1 MNRVSVLQPPLSINK
16 AQQENR
22 SSKTNSPSMQRE
34 AHTHTLTIVIPFY
47 NEEDNVLP
55 LLDRVHF
62 ALKEFT
68 LPWEVIAIDDGSED
82 GTLQALRDC
91 ASVYGA
97 HVRVIQLQRNFG
109 QTAAMQA
116 GIEAARGSLIA
127 TLDGDLQNDPDDIP
141 AMTEKLLKND
151 LDLVIGWRQE
161 RQDALLKRK
170 LPSWI
175 ANRLIGRVTGVH
187 LHDYGCT
194 LKVYR
199 AAVIKQVPLYGE
211 MHRFIP
217 AWLSTIVSPRRI
229 AEMPVRHY
237 PRQFGES
244 KYGASRTIRVLLD
257 LLSVYFFLRFNA
269 RPGHFFG
276 LIGVVVGTLGSGIL
290 GWLAFVKFA
299 LGESI
304 GGRPLLLAGVICVI
318 ASVQLLTTG
327 VLAEMIIRVYY
338 GATKRSSYVVRNGGE
353 AERTQEQGWHS
364 LDR

>member
-1 MNRVSVLQPPLSINK
+1 MNRLSVLQPPLSIDP

-22 SSKTNSPSMQRE
+22 NGARDFSTPSQHE
-34 AHTHTLTIVIPFY
+34 AHKLTVVIPFY
-47 NEEDNVLP
+47 NEERNVLP

-62 ALKEFT
+62 ALKEFS
-68 LPWEVIAIDDGSED
+68 LPWELIAIDDGSED
-82 GTLQALRDC
+82 ETLRALRNGV
-91 ASVYGA
+91 SIYGA

-116 GIEAARGSLIA
+116 GIEAARGTLIA
-127 TLDGDLQNDPDDIP
+127 TLDGDLQNDPADIP
-141 AMTEKLLKND
+141 ALTKKLLNDD
-151 LDLVIGWRQE
+151 LDLVIGWRQD
-161 RQDALLKRK
+161 RRDALLKRK
-170 LPSWI
+170 IPSWI
-175 ANRLIGRVTGVH
+175 ANRLIGRVTGVN

-199 AAVIKQVPLYGE
+199 AAIIKQVPLYGE

-237 PRQFGES
+237 PRQHGES

-276 LIGVVVGTLGSGIL
+276 LIGLVLGTLGSAIL
-290 GWLAFVKFA
+290 GWLAFVKFVLNEA
-299 LGESI
+299 I

-338 GATKRSSYVVRNGGE
+338 GATKRASYVVRNVSE
-353 AERTQEQGWHS
+353 AEGFPEQGWHS
-364 LDR
+364 INP